1 MRTLARAI
9 TGLVKTAKSVGAI
22 RAQILKRSI
31 AGFVAL
37 WLFPAA
43 TSAQFLPNELPSE
56 ARGVD
61 VVDRLGSQVP
71 SPVMI
76 RTAEGEAIDIARY
89 FDGRRPVVLLLV
101 YYDCPLIC
109 PKILGDVGEVVAKC
123 RFEPG
128 RDYNLVVVSI
138 DPENTDAMALQAKQ
152 DMLDAY
158 TLLGGRTVTQEV
170 RDGFAFHTASGGAS
184 SRIADSVGFR
194 YKRIRNGEYSH
205 PAALIILSPEGV
217 VTRYLKAMTQ
227 HLAEGGKDTDDMARD
242 LRFALLE
249 ASDGKIARS
258 FGDWFIH
265 RCFTFDPTSGTYT
278 RDAMAVMRLAGGATV
293 IALAGGI
300 GVLLLGE
307 RSRRAMRRRHRH
319 LPDDSL
325 AQTDTDSTVRAR
337 LEPDPA
343 RRAGEEHA

>member
-1 MRTLARAI
+1 MRTQARAI
-9 TGLVKTAKSVGAI
+9 TGLLNAAKCDGSS
-22 RAQILKRSI
+22 RARMLCRLI
-31 AGFVAL
+31 AGFAAM
-37 WLFPAA
+37 WLLP
-43 TSAQFLPNELPSE
+43 TVSSAQFMPNELPGE

-76 RTAEGEAIDIARY
+76 RTAEGEAVDIARY
-89 FDGRRPVVLLLV
+89 FDDRRPIALLLV

-109 PKILGDVGEVVAKC
+109 PKILGDVGEVVAKS

-128 RDYNLVVVSI
+128 RDYNLVVISI
-138 DPENTDAMALQAKQ
+138 DPENTDEMAAKAKQ

-158 TLLGGRTVTQEV
+158 ALLGGRTVTQEV
-170 RDGFAFHTASGGAS
+170 RDGFAFHTASGGSS
-184 SRIADSVGFR
+184 SRIADAVGFR

-227 HLAEGGKDTDDMARD
+227 HLADGGKDTDDMARD

-307 RSRRAMRRRHRH
+307 RSRRMMRRRHRH
-319 LPDDSL
+319 LSDDSPT
-325 AQTDTDSTVRAR
+325 QTDTDSTVRAAP
-337 LEPDPA
+337 EPDPA